1 MARIPDEYV
10 SRKAEILAQFKQVL
24 EKHLDDLMAGRIDKM
39 LEIKEIA
46 DILCLHPVH
55 LSKVIKLETGHHA
68 CYFYEQRILLEAKKL
83 LTDIT
88 LPIGAIAHKL
98 DYDVSNFTKF
108 FKKFS
113 GMTPSLYRKSLLND
127 FNQAS

>member
-10 SRKAEILAQFKQVL
+10 SRKTEILAQFKLVL
-24 EKHLDDLMAGRIDKM
+24 EKHLDDLIAGRIDKM
-39 LEIKEIA
+39 FEIKEIA

-68 CYFYEQRILLEAKKL
+68 CYFYEQRILQEAKKL
-83 LTDIT
+83 LANTT
-88 LPIGAIAHKL
+88 LPIGLIAHKL

-113 GMTPSLYRKSLLND
+113 GMTPSLYRKSLMNSSDQIL
-127 FNQAS
+127 